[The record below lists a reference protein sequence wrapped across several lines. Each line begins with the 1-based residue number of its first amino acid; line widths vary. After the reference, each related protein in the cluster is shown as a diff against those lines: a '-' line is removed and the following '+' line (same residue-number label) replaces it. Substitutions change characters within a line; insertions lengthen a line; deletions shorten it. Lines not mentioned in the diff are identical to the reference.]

1 MQKGPVN
8 SEKRKPKDLPVID
21 PWAFLWGASPLA
33 SLIIDSIITRGIGC
47 QEKSFGGGAAP
58 NLVQGG
64 IAMPPLR

>member
-33 SLIIDSIITRGIGC
+33 SLMIDSIITRGIRC
-47 QEKSFGGGAAP
+47 QENSSGGDAVP
-58 NLVQGG
+58 NPARGG
-64 IAMPPLR
+64 IAMPPPR